1 MMSAQRFRQRGFTLL
16 ELVMVIII
24 ISILGLVAV
33 NRFWQWSVVAE
44 RANLQT
50 VVGAIRTALGLETT
64 RLAMRQQ
71 LDKLP
76 GYIDTNP
83 MNLLAQTPH
92 TYVGEIENEKQMVPD
107 GSWYFDIST
116 SLLVY
121 RLKYTNGFSTGL
133 AGTPRIRY
141 RIKLVYTDN
150 NHNGRYDRGID
161 DIGGLDLVTAEPY
174 RWQPPNP

>member
-1 MMSAQRFRQRGFTLL
+1 MLIHRPGQRGFTLL
-16 ELVMVIII
+16 ELIVVIII

-33 NRFWQWSVVAE
+33 SRFWQWSVAAE

-71 LDKLP
+71 LKQLP
-76 GYIDTNP
+76 RLVGTNP
-83 MNLLAQTPH
+83 MKLLAQTPNH
-92 TYVGEIENEKQMVPD
+92 YMGEIKNEKQIVP
-107 GSWYFDIST
+107 GGNWYFDVS
-116 SLLVY
+116 SNLLVY

-133 AGTPRIRY
+133 TGTPRIRY

-174 RWQPPNP
+174 RWQP